1 MCCGKGMCTQ
11 CVCPHILRHKLQC
24 HTVTIQIFRSL
35 SFFFHQ
41 FSHLFMLEVDK
52 LLMVADDHYL
62 TTKYEVK
69 VVSVLNLNIP
79 QT

>member
-1 MCCGKGMCTQ
+1 MCTQ
-11 CVCPHILRHKLQC
+11 CVRLEILRHKLQC

-41 FSHLFMLEVDK
+41 LSHLFLLEVAK

-62 TTKYEVK
+62 TTRYEVK

-79 QT
+79 PT

>member
-1 MCCGKGMCTQ
+1 MCTQ
-11 CVCPHILRHKLQC
+11 RVCPYILRHKLHC
-24 HTVTIQIFRSL
+24 RTVTIQIFSSL
-35 SFFFHQ
+35 SFFFYQ
-41 FSHLFMLEVDK
+41 LCHLFMLEVAE

-79 QT
+79 PT